1 MSLWSIIVAVLFSN
15 ALAFPS
21 KDLLE
26 DEDRVKDG
34 DFSVVADEGSSIG
47 ADEGSSIGA
56 DEGSSVGADESSN
69 IAADE
74 VSRAIKKIFKIWP
87 PTIFR
92 YLTWLD
98 LISCQLPVVLGSVI
112 FYKLVWCCDW
122 DRCLPVLAIIIA
134 LLLIN
139 WDN

>member
-15 ALAFPS
+15 AFAFPS

-34 DFSVVADEGSSIG
+34 DFSVVADEGSSID

-87 PTIFR
+87 PTILR
-92 YLTWLD
+92 
-98 LISCQLPVVLGSVI
+98 
-112 FYKLVWCCDW
+112 
-122 DRCLPVLAIIIA
+122 
-134 LLLIN
+134 
-139 WDN
+139 

>member
-1 MSLWSIIVAVLFSN
+1 MSLWSITVAVLFSN

-34 DFSVVADEGSSIG
+34 YFSVVADEGSSIG

-87 PTIFR
+87 PTIFH
-92 YLTWLD
+92 
-98 LISCQLPVVLGSVI
+98 
-112 FYKLVWCCDW
+112 
-122 DRCLPVLAIIIA
+122 
-134 LLLIN
+134 
-139 WDN
+139 

>member
-1 MSLWSIIVAVLFSN
+1 MSLWSIIIAVLFSN

-34 DFSVVADEGSSIG
+34 DFSVIADEGSSIG
-47 ADEGSSIGA
+47 ADEGSSIEA

-74 VSRAIKKIFKIWP
+74 VSRAVKKIFKIWP
-87 PTIFR
+87 ATIFR
-92 YLTWLD
+92 
-98 LISCQLPVVLGSVI
+98 
-112 FYKLVWCCDW
+112 
-122 DRCLPVLAIIIA
+122 
-134 LLLIN
+134 
-139 WDN
+139 